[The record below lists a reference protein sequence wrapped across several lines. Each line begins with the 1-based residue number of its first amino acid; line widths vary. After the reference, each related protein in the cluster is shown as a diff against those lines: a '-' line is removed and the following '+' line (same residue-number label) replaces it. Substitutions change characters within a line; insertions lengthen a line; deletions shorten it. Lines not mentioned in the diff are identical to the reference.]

1 MSKAKIIGFARNT
14 LYPGPSLTITQATDG
29 ATTATMDFRCI
40 KGDIG
45 GLQIRKMLAKGV
57 GIENLYSSVPAYY
70 RFLTVESWDA
80 SDEAG
85 AITTVSV
92 KFTGTATPEPETP
105 EDDPSSES
113 TTYTRNTSL
122 VEVPIQMSPDFPTSE
137 AGTFK
142 PGGEESNMAGLP
154 EKNLIAGGIRGDYD
168 QDGATYAIRD
178 KITHEG
184 VGTISSAKG
193 IELWNRA
200 VVKGRITIQVPT
212 TEWTVS
218 SSKHGKIS
226 DADIANFGVIWDGGG
241 DPARP
246 LASTIPG
253 QPKVVTVLGVPGV
266 WKFTGITENI
276 EGADTSLSTN
286 RYTRTWTC
294 GPPETE
300 T

>member
-45 GLQIRKMLAKGV
+45 GLQIRKLLAKGV
-57 GIENLYSSVPAYY
+57 GIENLYSSIPAYY

-122 VEVPIQMSPDFPTSE
+122 KESPIQASKEFTDLTS
-137 AGTFK
+137 AATFK
-142 PGGEESNMAGLP
+142 PGGKESNEDGQP
-154 EKNLIAGGIRGDYD
+154 EPNLIAGGIRGDFD

-184 VGTISSAKG
+184 VGTITSAAG
-193 IELWNRA
+193 IAMWNKCVRD
-200 VVKGRITIQVPT
+200 GITTCRTPT
-212 TEWTVS
+212 TEWTES
-218 SSKHGKIS
+218 GSKLGRLTN
-226 DADIANFGVIWDGGG
+226 AQVAFYGRIWGIEG
-241 DPARP
+241 R
-246 LASTIPG
+246 
-253 QPKVVTVLGVPGV
+253 VVPGNPTVVEV
-266 WKFTGITENI
+266 WEKSGTWWFTGITENI
-276 EGADTSLSTN
+276 EGSDTGVSTN

-294 GPPETE
+294 E
-300 T
+300 